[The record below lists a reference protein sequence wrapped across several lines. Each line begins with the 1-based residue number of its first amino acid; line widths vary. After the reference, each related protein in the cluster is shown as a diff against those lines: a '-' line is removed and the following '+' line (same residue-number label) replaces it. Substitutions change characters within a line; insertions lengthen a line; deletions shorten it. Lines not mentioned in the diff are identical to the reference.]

1 MINIFPTSIYKYS
14 LPEYVRWISRRWEHH
29 RFNQGLTGEL
39 DGKVLV
45 HQDPQLASFFCE
57 VNDHIVEYMDSMNC
71 FYDVHFMKT
80 WYAVT
85 DEERSVP
92 DHCHDPAHISWIYYV
107 ETQDPLHFQADAPNE
122 WFPQAF
128 ADLEKTF
135 NNTTVWAEPTEPGD
149 LFIFPSKLHHHTF
162 NTGPRMSLAGDV
174 LLTNPDLNREG
185 GLTHPKYWKQ
195 F

>member
-1 MINIFPTSIYKYS
+1 M
-14 LPEYVRWISRRWEHH
+14 
-29 RFNQGLTGEL
+29 
-39 DGKVLV
+39 
-45 HQDPQLASFFCE
+45 
-57 VNDHIVEYMDSMNC
+57 
-71 FYDVHFMKT
+71 
-80 WYAVT
+80 
-85 DEERSVP
+85 
-92 DHCHDPAHISWIYYV
+92 